1 MESIPL
7 PIRIVL
13 VTGPSGA
20 GRTTAIHALEDLGF
34 EVVDNL
40 PFRLV
45 PQLLL
50 DGAVGG
56 PPMALG
62 LDVRNRDFSA
72 GALIELIDRLSSDPR
87 LQIEVLYVDCSM
99 AELVSRYSL
108 SRRRHPLSP
117 NETSQDG
124 IARELDLLAP
134 IRARADHLVDTTDL
148 TPHDL
153 KHEIIRWFGGA
164 DAASTMAV
172 SVHSFSYRRGVP
184 RGLDIV
190 MDCRFLKNPHWA
202 PALRAFD
209 GRDSRIS
216 DFVQSDPTFDDFFQ
230 RLNGLIVT
238 LLPSYHREGKAYL
251 SIGLG
256 CSGGR
261 HRSVAVAEKLAT
273 VLAQHG
279 WTATCRHRELERE
292 QAAMAQRER

>member
-117 NETSQDG
+117 
-124 IARELDLLAP
+124 
-134 IRARADHLVDTTDL
+134 
-148 TPHDL
+148 
-153 KHEIIRWFGGA
+153 
-164 DAASTMAV
+164 
-172 SVHSFSYRRGVP
+172 
-184 RGLDIV
+184 
-190 MDCRFLKNPHWA
+190 
-202 PALRAFD
+202 
-209 GRDSRIS
+209 
-216 DFVQSDPTFDDFFQ
+216 
-230 RLNGLIVT
+230 
-238 LLPSYHREGKAYL
+238 
-251 SIGLG
+251 
-256 CSGGR
+256 
-261 HRSVAVAEKLAT
+261 
-273 VLAQHG
+273 
-279 WTATCRHRELERE
+279 
-292 QAAMAQRER
+292 